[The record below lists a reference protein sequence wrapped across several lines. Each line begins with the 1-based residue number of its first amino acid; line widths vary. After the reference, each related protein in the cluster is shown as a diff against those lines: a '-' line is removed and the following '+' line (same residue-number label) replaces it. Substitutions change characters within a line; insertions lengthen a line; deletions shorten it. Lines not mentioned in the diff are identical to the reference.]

1 MAEAVW
7 TPDPGVAELVSMR
20 GNFWRV
26 MGFSSNRR
34 NYLQPEEALLLV
46 EKAQLCVYP
55 GPVELSEHIPSSLF
69 YEEILH
75 YVPQACYLT
84 YVKLKSLEYIT
95 FRHSSKYPPRAF
107 AGDADIFAHLAA
119 NPTAGLLESL
129 IAFNV
134 FPQSGTWS
142 KKLMAQTKPTS
153 YVLVMTGD
161 WTLSARLKLR
171 LLEEARGVPVIF
183 AAVLPS
189 GNLILEEFTDAR
201 FSLDWQNVYARPIDM
216 SIDLTK
222 IPNPIL
228 SAAAAAGA
236 GAAAGVGAGAGAGAS
251 SSSSSSGP
259 VQRKRKARDSDNEGD
274 EEIGD
279 DNEEDEEE
287 EQGEEEDEDEE
298 EEEEEDDE

>member
-1 MAEAVW
+1 M
-7 TPDPGVAELVSMR
+7 
-20 GNFWRV
+20 
-26 MGFSSNRR
+26 
-34 NYLQPEEALLLV
+34 
-46 EKAQLCVYP
+46 YP
-55 GPVELSEHIPSSLF
+55 GPVETSEHIPSSLF

-107 AGDADIFAHLAA
+107 AGDADIFAHIAA

-129 IAFNV
+129 IAFNIY
-134 FPQSGTWS
+134 PQSGTWS
-142 KKLMAQTKPTS
+142 KKLMAQIQPTS

-222 IPNPIL
+222 IPTPIL
-228 SAAAAAGA
+228 SPSAAAAAGS
-236 GAAAGVGAGAGAGAS
+236 GAAAGAGAGAS
-251 SSSSSSGP
+251 AASSSSSSSTSGP
-259 VQRKRKARDSDNEGD
+259 AQRKRKANDSDDD
-274 EEIGD
+274 EEEEND
-279 DNEEDEEE
+279 DNEEDE
-287 EQGEEEDEDEE
+287 QGEEEEE
-298 EEEEEDDE
+298 EEEEEDAEEDDDE